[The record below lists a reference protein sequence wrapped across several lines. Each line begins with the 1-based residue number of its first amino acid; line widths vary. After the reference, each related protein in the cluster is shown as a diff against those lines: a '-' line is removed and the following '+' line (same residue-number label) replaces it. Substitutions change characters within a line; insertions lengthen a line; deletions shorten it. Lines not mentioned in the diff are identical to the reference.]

1 MSRTPPKVMV
11 NNKGKKLSLLA
22 ASPDDKE
29 LKQYIENGAID
40 PKMTPAQVMKK
51 FPQFQSFEYNCFVGA
66 LHRSR
71 NLQVKQIKDRQ
82 SIGQGC
88 KFEIIFKSLFNA

>member
-40 PKMTPAQVMKK
+40 PKMTPTQVMKK
-51 FPQFQSFEYNCFVGA
+51 FPQFQSFEYNCFAGA
-66 LHRSR
+66 LRCTR
-71 NLQVKQIKDRQ
+71 NTQAKQMKDRQ
-82 SIGQGC
+82 SIGEGC
-88 KFEIIFKSLFNA
+88 KFKIFEFQLLI